1 MQLRGFNLAISEKA
15 MVCLFVGLSRCVS
28 IKAFAGLWGAARWRE
43 RQWNQET
50 KLGGGAWSEELSRAT
65 IFLARYFLLSNSLAL
80 LPG

>member
-50 KLGGGAWSEELSRAT
+50 KWGEGLGVRSFPALQFFSHV
-65 IFLARYFLLSNSLAL
+65 IFYFRIR
-80 LPG
+80 